1 MDGQASGQ
9 AKRGV
14 SLDDEDDDEARS
26 PNRCFCLSL
35 SCFCTFLIFADVSGA
50 RQASLASS
58 DDAAARDFGMGG
70 VVVAAQTPRAT
81 TTTMPVCLT
90 VVSV

>member
-1 MDGQASGQ
+1 MEKATGVRKAKQCRTKEVADGRAG
-9 AKRGV
+9 KRAGKAGGV
-14 SLDDEDDDEARS
+14 SLEDEDDDEARS

-58 DDAAARDFGMGG
+58 DDAAAWDFGTG
-70 VVVAAQTPRAT
+70 
-81 TTTMPVCLT
+81 
-90 VVSV
+90 